1 MDDCYTLQVEAT
13 FRSVSEVRCSILSSY
28 FRETK
33 MYPAQPVNRLSV
45 WGKGE
50 KITREGRKRVRACP
64 QAKMYPSP
72 HGCVLSSYDP

>member
-33 MYPAQPVNRLSV
+33 MYRACEQALCL
-45 WGKGE
+45 GKGWKKHERGKE
-50 KITREGRKRVRACP
+50 KGE
-64 QAKMYPSP
+64 S
-72 HGCVLSSYDP
+72 LSTG